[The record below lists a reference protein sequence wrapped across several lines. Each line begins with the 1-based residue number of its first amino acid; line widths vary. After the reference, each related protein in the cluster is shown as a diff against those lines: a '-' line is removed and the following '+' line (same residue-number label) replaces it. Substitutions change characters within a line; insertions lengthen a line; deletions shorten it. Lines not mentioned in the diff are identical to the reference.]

1 MHMLRIVPIA
11 LVLGLLS
18 GCATTKPELSSEG
31 YDQFSKL
38 WVGVHFCNNKGWM
51 SPDVAARGK
60 NIATGKLNQYLYDL
74 ARVEREIFS
83 IESGNTLPTQ
93 GDCNNLA
100 MSIQSASQQI
110 AVNNQ
115 NAASEQRA
123 TQDLIN
129 STRIK
134 NTYCNRIGIST
145 FCNTY

>member
-1 MHMLRIVPIA
+1 MNILPMA
-11 LVLGLLS
+11 LVLVVLT
-18 GCATTKPELSSEG
+18 GCATTKQELTNEG

-38 WVGVHFCNNKGWM
+38 WVGVHYCNNKGWI
-51 SPDVAARGK
+51 SPDIAARGK
-60 NIATGKLNQYLYDL
+60 NIATGKLNQYLYDP
-74 ARVEREIFS
+74 ARIEREIFS
-83 IESGNTLPTQ
+83 IESGNALPTQ

-110 AVNNQ
+110 TVNNQ

-123 TQDLIN
+123 TQELIN

-134 NTYCNRIGIST
+134 NTYCNRIGNST